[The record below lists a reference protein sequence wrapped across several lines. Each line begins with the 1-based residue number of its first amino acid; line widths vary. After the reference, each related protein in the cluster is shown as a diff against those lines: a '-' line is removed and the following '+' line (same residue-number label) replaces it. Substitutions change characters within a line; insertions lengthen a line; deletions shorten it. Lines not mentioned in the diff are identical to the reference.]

1 MAMRSRN
8 EVVDVKLTCGW
19 SFGLEKDAKA
29 IYLFSLV
36 QVLGLT
42 AQSQSHRIIRSLK
55 T

>member
-19 SFGLEKDAKA
+19 SFGLENDAKA
-29 IYLFSLV
+29 IVQPGSSLK
-36 QVLGLT
+36 GLT
-42 AQSQSHRIIRSLK
+42 AQSQSHGIIRSSK